1 MPQQFQMFRF
11 QSLVTLFERGRE
23 NIPYAQPV
31 ASGFVHVGR
40 ADSFQRRTDLGLA
53 FGSFG
58 SRVDDPVGR
67 QDQVRLFGDQQL
79 ALYVDAVGLQRGDLV
94 GQDHRVDHDAV
105 ADDIDRSVA
114 ENPGRNRV
122 EHVFFAFEMKGMSGV
137 RPTLE
142 TGDHLIVGGQYVHHL
157 SFTFVTP
164 LQT

>member
-1 MPQQFQMFRF
+1 MM
-11 QSLVTLFERGRE
+11 
-23 NIPYAQPV
+23 
-31 ASGFVHVGR
+31 
-40 ADSFQRRTDLGLA
+40 
-53 FGSFG
+53 
-58 SRVDDPVGR
+58 GR

-122 EHVFFAFEMKGMSGV
+122 EHVFFAFEMEGMSGV